1 MENESLW
8 AEPRFWVALAFV
20 VFFVLFGRKM
30 WSAIASMLDGRAERI
45 RNELDEAKK
54 LRREAE
60 AMLVDARRRREEA
73 LKEAESLLASAQ
85 TEAQRLAEQAR
96 TDAEA
101 MARRHERMAM
111 DRIASAEKA
120 AVTEVRVAAA
130 EIAARAAEQ
139 IIAQSLS
146 PEQDAAII
154 DRAISGL
161 PAALAPRRAA

>member
-1 MENESLW
+1 MENESLF

-30 WSAIASMLDGRAERI
+30 WSAIASMLDTRAERI
-45 RNELDEAKK
+45 RAELDEAKK

-60 AMLVDARRRREEA
+60 AMLVDARRRREDA
-73 LKEAESLLASAQ
+73 LKEAEALLASAH

-96 TDAEA
+96 ADAEA
-101 MARRHERMAM
+101 MARRHEQMAM

-161 PAALAPRRAA
+161 PAALASRRAA